1 MANGRI
7 TEMCLYMVVVVTLN
21 NCSLKIEQVGI
32 CIYAVCDYSI
42 LAVFGVFGLIVYSLQ
57 FFSLFPSFH
66 FLICLISK

>member
-42 LAVFGVFGLIVYSLQ
+42 LAVLG
-57 FFSLFPSFH
+57 SFA
-66 FLICLISK
+66 